1 LRSPYCA
8 ASTFTRPRLAAACNA
23 RPRTGH
29 IPIQEASIERPERF
43 EQLYRCYEQGL
54 LGYALRRAPVE
65 VAKDAVADTFLAA
78 WRRLDELPADPLPW
92 LIGTTRK
99 TLANQRR
106 SLVRQERVT
115 ERLARE
121 PATDGSD
128 EDVGFVRAALERL
141 TPAERE
147 TLTLVAWDE
156 LTPTQ
161 AARSLGCSPVA
172 FRVRLHRARR
182 RLASALHDAGE
193 NTDWVKHTPE
203 VKEVS

>member
-1 LRSPYCA
+1 MYR
-8 ASTFTRPRLAAACNA
+8 R
-23 RPRTGH
+23 H
-29 IPIQEASIERPERF
+29 
-43 EQLYRCYEQGL
+43 EQRL

-65 VAKDAVADTFLAA
+65 VAKDAVADTFLVA

-106 SLVRQERVT
+106 SLARQERVT

-121 PATDGSD
+121 PGTDGSD
-128 EDVGFVRAALERL
+128 EEAGFVRAALERL
-141 TPAERE
+141 TPGERE
-147 TLTLVAWDE
+147 TLTLVAWDG
-156 LTPTQ
+156 LTPAQ

-182 RLASALHDAGE
+182 RLASALRDASVKPM
-193 NTDWVKHTPE
+193 WVEQTAK